1 MKNDD
6 YLLRDYIQ
14 TLIILGEEL
23 IYYQRL
29 WYKSVE
35 ETTFFEDTKQLIDEF
50 VKKVYLKISESSLLY
65 SKYSN
70 SDFITAF
77 SDKNVD
83 VERIIINT
91 KIENTILN
99 YLCSNGTI
107 SEIVAHIKI
116 IDNTSYYYTSSEIV
130 VYIDLNSILKNL
142 ENIENGRVYK
152 SN

>member
-1 MKNDD
+1 MKND
-6 YLLRDYIQ
+6 YLLKEYIQ

-50 VKKVYLKISESSLLY
+50 VEKIYLKIPESSLLY

-70 SDFITAF
+70 SGFITAY
-77 SDKNVD
+77 SDKNVVDD
-83 VERIIINT
+83 VEKIIINT
-91 KIENTILN
+91 KIENITLR
-99 YLCSNGTI
+99 YLCSSSTI
-107 SEIVAHIKI
+107 SKIVAHINI
-116 IDNTSYYYTSSEIV
+116 NTSYHYVSSEIV